1 MKKLIRHGEK
11 GMFVAIQ
18 GMHEIPLTSPVSKT
32 KDSALKEFTVL
43 KMEKNIR
50 DLFTTTVLIKK
61 EIPRAVMTQLSLLNL
76 R

>member
-1 MKKLIRHGEK
+1 MDETNVFCYLRHRHG
-11 GMFVAIQ
+11 
-18 GMHEIPLTSPVSKT
+18 IPLTSPVSKT

-61 EIPRAVMTQLSLLNL
+61 ETPRAVMTQLSLLNL